1 MPNNRTK
8 KGRLLRKKYTRK
20 QHSVIHQKAE
30 YIPPEYTD
38 VTATI
43 DAAAIRHN
51 IDYLRKISKTD
62 VMPVIKANA
71 YGHGAIQIS
80 RIARDHNVKMIGVAT
95 LGEALMLRNSGD
107 KGHIVAWLY
116 DIHGKELVEAIRKNI
131 DISVIDQKHIPT
143 ICKLA
148 ARYGKKVRIHIFVDT
163 GIDRAAIPYS
173 EAIHAAKILSSN
185 PNINLV
191 GLMSHFIQS
200 EIKNDPTTKKQ
211 LKIFRE
217 LRDILSSKHNI
228 NFEYVHIANSGGCLN
243 YDVSDF
249 TLARPG
255 LAVYGLDPSGKYNNK
270 LRPAMTV
277 TSRIIQIKHISKGA
291 DVGYDNK
298 FIAKK
303 DMLTCVAPIGY
314 ADIIPRSSSGKL
326 YVFING
332 SKRKVLGNV
341 SMDQIVI
348 EAKQGDKVGD
358 VVLLFG
364 SPHNGAK
371 QTAYDVADMSDTITD
386 ELVIRTNSTNRV
398 SRKYVNTSM

>member
-1 MPNNRTK
+1 MPTRITK
-8 KGRLLRKKYTRK
+8 KVRLIQNKCTRK
-20 QHSVIHQKAE
+20 RNSVGPLVE
-30 YIPPEYTD
+30 YIPSEHTD
-38 VTATI
+38 ITATI
-43 DAAAIRHN
+43 DASAIRHN
-51 IDYLRKISKTD
+51 IDYLRKMSKTD

-107 KGHIVAWLY
+107 NGHIVAWLY
-116 DIHGKELVEAIRKNI
+116 DTHGKELAESIRKNI
-131 DISVIDQKHIPT
+131 DIAVIDQKHIPT

-148 ARYGKKVRIHIFVDT
+148 AKYGKKVRVHMFVDT

-173 EAIHAAKILSSN
+173 EAIHAAKLLSSH
-185 PNINLV
+185 PNVKLV

-200 EIKNDPTTKKQ
+200 ETKNDATTKKQ
-211 LKIFRE
+211 LTLFRE
-217 LRDILSSKHNI
+217 LRDTLSDKHNI
-228 NFEYVHIANSGGCLN
+228 TFEHVHIANSGGCLN

-255 LAVYGLDPSGKYNNK
+255 LAVYGLDPSGKRNDN

-303 DMLTCVAPIGY
+303 DMLTCVSAIGY

-326 YVFING
+326 HVFING
-332 SKRKVLGNV
+332 TKRKVLGNI

-348 EAKQGDKVGD
+348 EAKPRDKVGD
-358 VVLLFG
+358 AVLLFG
-364 SPHNGAK
+364 SPHDGAK
-371 QTAYDVADMSDTITD
+371 QTANDVADMSGTITD
-386 ELVIRTNSTNRV
+386 ELIVRTNSTNRM
-398 SRKYVNTSM
+398 SRKYVNV

>member
-1 MPNNRTK
+1 MPNNRTR
-8 KGRLLRKKYTRK
+8 KGRLVRKKYT
-20 QHSVIHQKAE
+20 QKHHP
-30 YIPPEYTD
+30 YIQSEYTD
-38 VTATI
+38 ITATI

-51 IDYLRKISKTD
+51 IDYLRKMSKTD

-80 RIARDHNVKMIGVAT
+80 RIARAHNVKMIGVAT
-95 LGEALMLRNSGD
+95 LGEALVLRNSGD

-116 DIHGKELVEAIRKNI
+116 NIHGKELGEAIRKNI
-131 DISVIDQKHIPT
+131 DIAIIDHKHIPT

-148 ARYGKKVRIHIFVDT
+148 ARYGKKARVHIFVDT

-173 EAIHAAKILSSN
+173 EAIHAAITLSSN
-185 PNINLV
+185 PHIKLV
-191 GLMSHFIQS
+191 GLMSHLIQS
-200 EIKNDPTTKKQ
+200 EIKNDATTHKQ
-211 LKIFRE
+211 LKLFRE
-217 LRDILSSKHNI
+217 LRDILYHKHNI
-228 NFEYVHIANSGGCLN
+228 DFEYVHTANSGGCLN

-255 LAVYGLDPSGKYNNK
+255 LAVYGLDPGGKYNKN

-277 TSRIIQIKHISKGA
+277 TSCIIQIKHISKGA

-303 DMLTCVAPIGY
+303 DMLICVAAIGY

-326 YVFING
+326 YVYING
-332 SKRKVLGNV
+332 TKRKVLGNI

-348 EAKQGDKVGD
+348 EAKPVDKVGD

-364 SPHNGAK
+364 SPHKGAK
-371 QTAYDVADMSDTITD
+371 QTAYDVANMSDTIVD
-386 ELVIRTNSTNRV
+386 ELVIRANSTNRV
-398 SRKYVNTSM
+398 NMRYVNT